1 MEIQQYFFTAF
12 IKKLISLDS
21 IFKFWWCVRLSKVID
36 TDASMNE
43 ALELLGIIK
52 DADFHRVYSHRLP
65 GKEGM
70 KDGLYFYIP
79 LEKKELHKVVK
90 DFIEEDNVERISSKS
105 HKIIVKNSG
114 TSDERKLQKNR

>member
-1 MEIQQYFFTAF
+1 M
-12 IKKLISLDS
+12 ISLDS
-21 IFKFWWCVRLSKVID
+21 ILNFGEIFDSIGEFID

-70 KDGLYFYIP
+70 KDGVFLYSTR
-79 LEKKELHKVVK
+79 KELHKVVK

-114 TSDERKLQKNR
+114 TSDENCKKIVEALTRRF